1 MNAIYEITRQ
11 QLENVLNEVEN
22 QTECWI
28 TKKMVVMLKSVNLNY
43 SVSLTISVILNF
55 FLPQVKQIKV

>member
-28 TKKMVVMLKSVNLNY
+28 TPENGGYVDVCRLKL
-43 SVSLTISVILNF
+43 
-55 FLPQVKQIKV
+55 QC

>member
-22 QTECWI
+22 QTEFRI
-28 TKKMVVMLKSVNLNY
+28 TKKFMLKSVSLHY
-43 SVSLTISVILNF
+43 SV
-55 FLPQVKQIKV
+55 KVL